1 MFGLSTCFNQVY
13 DDNVLE
19 FVEGGYSLIIYV
31 GIDISK
37 PYHFTA
43 IITSDDEIFID
54 SFQFTND
61 YDGFWLLL
69 SNLIPLDQ
77 DSIIIAIIIES
88 KNIHL
93 HSFYQ
98 SFQDKLFS
106 ITLN

>member
-1 MFGLSTCFNQVY
+1 MIIIVNAT
-13 DDNVLE
+13 VLD
-19 FVEGGYSLIIYV
+19 FMKGRYSLIIYV

-43 IITSDDEIFID
+43 VIISDSEIFID
-54 SFQFTND
+54 PVKFAND
-61 YDGFWLLL
+61 YDGFGLLL

-88 KNIHL
+88 KNIHI